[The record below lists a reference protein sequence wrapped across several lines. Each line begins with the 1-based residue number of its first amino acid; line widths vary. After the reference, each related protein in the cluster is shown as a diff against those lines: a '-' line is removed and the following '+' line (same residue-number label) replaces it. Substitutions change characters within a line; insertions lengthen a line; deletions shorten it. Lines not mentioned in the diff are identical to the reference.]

1 MLLKEPVI
9 YPALD
14 NESLQYAAR
23 ALQYR
28 GIRVADAPCAEV
40 THLLLPVPC
49 RISMD
54 SILAQLPPD
63 VIAIGGGLKLPNSI
77 DLLQDECYLA
87 KNAMIT
93 AHIALRLA
101 AEQLKVIPA
110 QCPMLVLGWG
120 RIGKC
125 LAKLLQA
132 VGAEVTVAARK
143 PSSRAMVEALGM
155 DSSEIDGLSHIL
167 RRYRVI
173 FNTIPSPVL
182 DAAQIRYCREDC
194 VKLELASVNG
204 MEGKDIIVARGL
216 PGKYAPESS
225 GNLIAESVVRLLA
238 ERRVLE

>member
-1 MLLKEPVI
+1 MYTPVMPYVKRFVCI
-9 YPALD
+9 TPPNPRKL
-14 NESLQYAAR
+14 EAA
-23 ALQYR
+23 
-28 GIRVADAPCAEV
+28 E
-40 THLLLPVPC
+40 
-49 RISMD
+49 
-54 SILAQLPPD
+54 
-63 VIAIGGGLKLPNSI
+63 
-77 DLLQDECYLA
+77 LA
-87 KNAMIT
+87 K
-93 AHIALRLA
+93 H
-101 AEQLKVIPA
+101 
-110 QCPMLVLGWG
+110 
-120 RIGKC
+120 
-125 LAKLLQA
+125 LQA

-155 DSSEIDGLSHIL
+155 DSIEIDGLSHIL

-182 DAAQIRYCREDC
+182 DAAQISYCREDC